1 MRCDRRGVTLVEM
14 LVVMTILG
22 LMAGIA
28 YPSVTRGLDSLRL
41 STAADDAA
49 ALLAQAAN
57 HAQRKQE
64 WVEVRVTPH
73 RLELNGKTLTR
84 ELALSNVEA
93 APEQSIFIDPL
104 GAIPAASI
112 ELRNANGKR
121 VLRIDPITGAPEVRV
136 AE

>member
-1 MRCDRRGVTLVEM
+1 MRRRAGVTLVEM

-57 HAQRKQE
+57 HARRKQE
-64 WVEVRVTPH
+64 WVEVRVMPH
-73 RLELNGKTLTR
+73 RLELNAKAFTR
-84 ELALSNVEA
+84 EVALGTIEA
-93 APEQSIFIDPL
+93 APEQSIFVDPM
-104 GAIPAASI
+104 GAIPAAVI
-112 ELRNANGKR
+112 EFRNANGKR
-121 VLRIDPITGAPEVRV
+121 RLRIDPVTGAPEVEV